1 MGLAFVG
8 GLAGSDKSADLSRPP
23 KKKGR
28 QGEVETGSHGKSDHC
43 CSRIPGLPSPCLP
56 FFFIFLSHAHCGL
69 WVLRDLSH
77 RKSLRQ
83 VFDQIINIFDADR
96 EAH

>member
-23 KKKGR
+23 EGDGATGG
-28 QGEVETGSHGKSDHC
+28 QGDQEKFFCRLV
-43 CSRIPGLPSPCLP
+43 PPSPCLSLLLSP
-56 FFFIFLSHAHCGL
+56 SLLSHAHCGL
-69 WVLRDLSH
+69 WALRDLSH